1 LIIIKIQNKQISID
15 YDLLS
20 KLEQINYN
28 KRSLNIIVRYSKNES
43 NDISYTLPYN
53 EDYTITDY
61 LITLL
66 NYIRTVYLYE
76 DDSVIILN
84 QNEIKYRD
92 ELVILIDN

>member
-1 LIIIKIQNKQISID
+1 MIIIKIQNKQISID